1 MKICRKNVVR
11 CATRQVDKITK
22 IFSSPVQFMY
32 RVVYIKKQM
41 EVLKEREYFWG
52 AEYATIILFSIL
64 KSSSFQRDLLDFFRI
79 PSRWYC
85 RFIEWLVIPTY
96 DDGFGNQV
104 AYQAGEAW
112 LFRILAL
119 ALFIII
125 GVILALYIAG
135 GIQVYKKQW
144 DGISK
149 LCFLSSLSGI
159 AVLGDIIRERL
170 PVNLIMMF
178 FLSNTAIM
186 VLKMWMKEKFQ
197 E

>member
-1 MKICRKNVVR
+1 MVW

-52 AEYATIILFSIL
+52 AGYATIILFSIL

>member
-1 MKICRKNVVR
+1 MKICRKNVVW

-52 AEYATIILFSIL
+52 AGYATIILFSIL

-125 GVILALYIAG
+125 GVILALYIAE

-144 DGISK
+144 DDISK
-149 LCFLSSLSGI
+149 LCFLSRRG
-159 AVLGDIIRERL
+159 
-170 PVNLIMMF
+170 F
-178 FLSNTAIM
+178 FLYPF
-186 VLKMWMKEKFQ
+186 LFFHLYFLQ
-197 E
+197 